1 MTNNEN
7 RKIVVD
13 QNEVFIW
20 ELMDVTNII
29 PNNHPDKIRLEVFLD
44 GSLNVLLKYGFNL
57 DNFNDFD
64 QSNIMDGQQGVV
76 EKTENW
82 KAKTR
87 RSPAFLKQSTSTQN
101 INPIN
106 LPYVP
111 FPSSYLYSAPPAAIV
126 NVRALAS
133 KCGNI
138 QDYFDKYKT
147 ASEFSGK
154 LQLLGINPREFFTW
168 LDVFED
174 MPEATYSV
182 YRDCL
187 KAVDERGHINVILSY
202 PFKATVAG
210 ALGRLLLS
218 IMGQHVHA
226 ENVFCAPPNLR
237 GNLFGRLAQQ
247 FKSKKGSMIYVTT
260 NDENKELAEEY
271 GIKCLILESKDALI
285 KLRNNLDGSDQT
297 ICELAKF
304 VAKF

>member
-7 RKIVVD
+7 RKI
-13 QNEVFIW
+13 
-20 ELMDVTNII
+20 MDVTNII

-111 FPSSYLYSAPPAAIV
+111 FPSSYLYSAP
-126 NVRALAS
+126 LLHS
-133 KCGNI
+133 KCGGHWHQSVEI
-138 QDYFDKYKT
+138 FRTTLISIKLHPSFQ
-147 ASEFSGK
+147 FSVL
-154 LQLLGINPREFFTW
+154 LQ
-168 LDVFED
+168 
-174 MPEATYSV
+174 
-182 YRDCL
+182 
-187 KAVDERGHINVILSY
+187 
-202 PFKATVAG
+202 
-210 ALGRLLLS
+210 
-218 IMGQHVHA
+218 
-226 ENVFCAPPNLR
+226 NLR
-237 GNLFGRLAQQ
+237 GSLFGRLAQQ